1 MNRHVARDRISV
13 AAAALKSGRNK
24 FFSRS
29 VDSPAFPE
37 LLEEISLTAPEITG
51 EGQFDLVA
59 RLPARQLDPAFFVA
73 QWPGKNFPTIL
84 YFHDLGE
91 RPFNFHRWTKN
102 TFRRIFLGAD
112 PQVPANLIVA
122 RAPFHAL
129 PKPLL
134 ARVLGEMS
142 AFTAMLAVSVRLAEN
157 LVFYLRKRGS
167 GRILLSGIGLGGG
180 IINLHRAFFNSA
192 DVYLPLLAGAGLG
205 DVFLDSD
212 WRRLTGKAALANPEA
227 VRRILNFDELF
238 ARVPENNVFPL
249 LARYDRIVRLERQR
263 RCFGD
268 RPVEILDKGHVTAA
282 ESGEQLRAHIL
293 RHLTC

>member
-1 MNRHVARDRISV
+1 MNRHVVRDRISL

-29 VDSPAFPE
+29 VDSSAIPE
-37 LLEEISLTAPEITG
+37 LLGEISLTAPEITG

-84 YFHDLGE
+84 YFHDFGE
-91 RPFNFHRWTKN
+91 RPFVFHRWAKN
-102 TFRRIFLGAD
+102 TFRHIFLEAH
-112 PQVPANLIVA
+112 PQIHANLIVM

-129 PKPLL
+129 PRPLFG
-134 ARVLGEMS
+134 RVMGEMS
-142 AFTAMLAVSVRLAEN
+142 AFTAMLAVSVRMAEN
-157 LVFYLRKRGS
+157 LVLYLRKRGR
-167 GRILLSGIGLGGG
+167 GRILLSGMGLGGG
-180 IINLHRAFFNSA
+180 VANLHRAFFNSA
-192 DVYLPLLAGAGLG
+192 DIYLPLLAGAGLG

-212 WRRLTGKAALANPEA
+212 FRWLTGKAALSNPEA

-249 LARYDRIVRLERQR
+249 MARYDRIVRLERQR
-263 RCFGD
+263 RCYGA

-282 ESGEQLRAHIL
+282 GSAERLRAHIL
-293 RHLTC
+293 RHLAS